1 MGVRSWLAAYWAAW
15 SQGSPGSP
23 DEPDEP
29 ESLDEPD
36 APGHRGT
43 LVDRYRK
50 VNPKIERIKEAAA
63 RDVGRIEEDD
73 KFFGPNAPVD
83 QDDIL

>member
-1 MGVRSWLAAYWAAW
+1 MGLRSWLSAYWAAW
-15 SQGSPGSP
+15 SQGT
-23 DEPDEP
+23 PDEP

-36 APGHRGT
+36 APGRRGT

-50 VNPKIERIKEAAA
+50 VNPKLERIKEAAA
-63 RDVGRIEEDD
+63 RDVARIEEDD
-73 KFFGPNAPVD
+73 KFFGPTAPVD

>member
-1 MGVRSWLAAYWAAW
+1 MGLRSWLSAYWAAW
-15 SQGSPGSP
+15 SQGSPG
-23 DEPDEP
+23 EPDEP

-63 RDVGRIEEDD
+63 RDVARIEEDD

>member
-1 MGVRSWLAAYWAAW
+1 MGLRSWLSAYWAAW
-15 SQGSPGSP
+15 SQGT
-23 DEPDEP
+23 PDEP

-36 APGHRGT
+36 APGRRGT

-63 RDVGRIEEDD
+63 RDVARIEEDD
-73 KFFGPNAPVD
+73 KFFGPTTPVD

>member
-1 MGVRSWLAAYWAAW
+1 MGLRSWLSAYWAAW
-15 SQGSPGSP
+15 SQGSPDDP
-23 DEPDEP
+23 ELDDP

-36 APGHRGT
+36 SPGHRGT

-63 RDVGRIEEDD
+63 RDVARIEEDD

-83 QDDIL
+83 QDDNL